1 MQGMLYLGNPKVLVF
16 SLILLRPKDLI
27 IFLLL
32 MLTGTTG
39 ASFSHQE
46 SWYLVESRARVII
59 FDMSTLD
66 ADNAFQ
72 QRSSLVPHS
81 ADHPHRPLSREHGLM
96 SWPENFYKPMQRKQN
111 CEGIDR
117 KANSLSARAM
127 QLGIY
132 GSMVCSVH
140 TCSLEFVRFM
150 EENFVMKR
158 GFFA

>member
-1 MQGMLYLGNPKVLVF
+1 VLVF

-140 TCSLEFVRFM
+140 TCSFRVCKVHGRKLCHEKRF
-150 EENFVMKR
+150 FCLD
-158 GFFA
+158 